1 MSTITKKKGHEPL
14 FHLTK
19 RASFPG
25 WAAWLVRLLAIA
37 VGFIVCGLVAYI
49 LIEDNNKKPKD
60 LMEFFEKFFTSFY
73 NGSFKLNPSA
83 ARKYN
88 RIWEFFRD
96 TAILQCIA
104 LAVTPAF
111 RMRFWNIGAEGQT
124 LMGALAAIGVAFY
137 LGGTVP
143 EWALLLIMLAAA
155 LIISGIWAVIPSLF
169 KAKWDTNETLFTLMM
184 NYVAFYVV
192 DFFLKIWVPTD
203 SSLDALEHGALPV
216 IENNYLFI
224 ILVAAA
230 LTIFTFIYLRYTKH
244 GYEISVVGESTRTAQ
259 YSGINVKKVIIRT
272 MLVSGLICGI
282 TGFLFAGKDN
292 TITTTSIGGK
302 GFTAI
307 IVSWMGYFNPL
318 MMLFS
323 SALVTI
329 LNRGKISTDFGVK
342 GAYEDVF
349 VGIVLFFVIACE
361 FFIQYKLTLRKFHT
375 ATKGKETVK

>member
-25 WAAWLVRLLAIA
+25 WAAWIVRLLAIA
-37 VGFIVCGLVAYI
+37 VGFIVCGLVAYL
-49 LIEDNNKKPKD
+49 LIEDNKKKPQD
-60 LMEFFEKFFTSFY
+60 LIKFFEKFITSFY
-73 NGSFKLNPSA
+73 NGSFKLNKPGP
-83 ARKYN
+83 REYN

-96 TAILQCIA
+96 TAILQCVA

-143 EWALLLIMLAAA
+143 EWVLLILMLLAA
-155 LIISGIWAVIPSLF
+155 LIVAGIWAVIPSLF
-169 KAKWDTNETLFTLMM
+169 KAQWDTNETLFTLMM

-192 DFFLKIWVPTD
+192 DFFLKVWVPKD

-224 ILVAAA
+224 ILVAAV
-230 LTIFTFIYLRYTKH
+230 LTVVTFIYLRYTKH

-272 MLVSGLICGI
+272 MLVSGFICGI
-282 TGFLFAGKDN
+282 TGFLFAGQNN
-292 TITTTSIGGK
+292 TITTTSIGGL

-323 SALVTI
+323 SALVTV
-329 LNRGKISTDFGVK
+329 LQRGRVTQTFGVK

-349 VGIVLFFVIACE
+349 VGVVLYFVIACE
-361 FFIQYKLTLRKFHT
+361 FFIQYKFTMRKFHT
-375 ATKGKETVK
+375 ATKRKEAVK

>member
-14 FHLTK
+14 FHMTK
-19 RASFPG
+19 RSSFPG
-25 WAAWLVRLLAIA
+25 WASWIIRLLAIA
-37 VGFIVCGLVAYI
+37 VGFVVCGLVAYI
-49 LIEDNNKKPKD
+49 LIEDSNKKPEN
-60 LMEFFEKFFTSFY
+60 LGEFFDKFITSFY
-73 NGSFKLNPSA
+73 NGSFKLNASA
-83 ARKYN
+83 KRRYN
-88 RIWEFFRD
+88 RIWEFCRD

-124 LMGALAAIGVAFY
+124 LMGTLAAIGVAFY
-137 LGGTVP
+137 LGGTMP
-143 EWALLLIMLAAA
+143 EWALLLLMLLAA
-155 LIISGIWAVIPSLF
+155 LIVAGIWAVIPSLF
-169 KAKWDTNETLFTLMM
+169 KAQWNTNETLFTLMM
-184 NYVAFYVV
+184 NYVALYVV
-192 DFFLKIWVPTD
+192 DFFLKIWVPKD
-203 SSLDALEHGALPV
+203 SSLDALSHGALPV
-216 IENNYLFI
+216 VHNNYLFI
-224 ILVAAA
+224 ILVTVA
-230 LTIFTFIYLRYTKH
+230 LTIITFIYLRYTKH

-272 MLVSGLICGI
+272 MLVSGLICGL

-292 TITTTSIGGK
+292 TITTTSIGGQ

-323 SALVTI
+323 SALVTV

-361 FFIQYKLTLRKFHT
+361 FFIHYKISMRKRHT
-375 ATKGKETVK
+375 ATKEKEAVK

>member
-19 RASFPG
+19 RSSFPG
-25 WAAWLVRLLAIA
+25 WAAWIVRLLAIA

-49 LIEDNNKKPKD
+49 LIEDNKKKPQD

-83 ARKYN
+83 SRRYN

-124 LMGALAAIGVAFY
+124 LRGALAAIGAAFY

-143 EWALLLIMLAAA
+143 EWVLLLIMLAVA
-155 LIISGIWAVIPSLF
+155 LIVSSIWAVIPALF
-169 KAKWDTNETLFTLMM
+169 KAQWNTNETLFTLMM
-184 NYVAFYVV
+184 NYVAIYVV

-203 SSLDALEHGALPV
+203 SSLDALPHGALPV

-230 LTIFTFIYLRYTKH
+230 LTVFTFIYLRYTKH
-244 GYEISVVGESTRTAQ
+244 GYEISVVGESVRTAQ
-259 YSGINVKKVIIRT
+259 YSGIHVKKVIIRT
-272 MLVSGLICGI
+272 MLVSGLICGL

-292 TITTTSIGGK
+292 TITTTSIGGQ

-361 FFIQYKLTLRKFHT
+361 FFIQYKISMRKFHT
-375 ATKGKETVK
+375 ATKEKEAVK